1 MNGINK
7 VDAGTL
13 INTLDKKSSDSGEGF
28 GKILEDSI
36 EKVNELQKAAD
47 KSVEEVAEGKSDNI
61 IGTVIALEKADQSLK
76 LMTEV
81 RNKVVEAYNQIM
93 RMQV

>member
-7 VDAGTL
+7 IDSVISVDPL
-13 INTLDKKSSDSGEGF
+13 KKQSNGGADF
-28 GKILEDSI
+28 GKILSGSI
-36 EKVNELQKAAD
+36 EAVNKLQQEAD
-47 KSVEEVAEGKSDNI
+47 NSVAKIAEGKSDDI
-61 IGTVIALEKADQSLK
+61 VGTVLALEKADQSLK

-81 RNKVVEAYNQIM
+81 RNKVIEAYNQVM

>member
-47 KSVEEVAEGKSDNI
+47 KSVEEVAQGKSDNI

>member
-1 MNGINK
+1 MDNVNKINGAALVDPLNK
-7 VDAGTL
+7 QSISKG
-13 INTLDKKSSDSGEGF
+13 NGF

-36 EKVNELQKAAD
+36 EKVNKLQQEAD
-47 KSVEEVAEGKSDNI
+47 NSVKKIVEGKGDDI
-61 IGTVIALEKADQSLK
+61 VGTVLALEKADQSLK

-81 RNKVVEAYNQIM
+81 RNKVIAAYNQVM

>member
-1 MNGINK
+1 MDNVNK
-7 VDAGTL
+7 IDGAALVDPLNKQSISKG
-13 INTLDKKSSDSGEGF
+13 NGF

-36 EKVNELQKAAD
+36 EKVNKLQQEAD
-47 KSVEEVAEGKSDNI
+47 NSVKKIAEGKGDDI
-61 IGTVIALEKADQSLK
+61 VGTVLALEKADQSLK

-81 RNKVVEAYNQIM
+81 RNKVIAAYNQVM

>member
-7 VDAGTL
+7 IDSVVFTNPL
-13 INTLDKKSSDSGEGF
+13 NRKQSSGGEDF
-28 GKILEDSI
+28 GKILSGSI
-36 EKVNELQKAAD
+36 EAVNKLQQEAD
-47 KSVEEVAEGKSDNI
+47 SSVAKIAEGKSDDI
-61 IGTVIALEKADQSLK
+61 VGTVLALEKADQSLK

-81 RNKVVEAYNQIM
+81 RNKVIEAYNQVM

>member
-7 VDAGTL
+7 
-13 INTLDKKSSDSGEGF
+13 IDSTVFTDPLNKTQSNGGEDF
-28 GKILEDSI
+28 GKILSGSI
-36 EKVNELQKAAD
+36 EAVNKLQQEAD
-47 KSVEEVAEGKSDNI
+47 SSVAKIAEGKSDDI
-61 IGTVIALEKADQSLK
+61 VGTVLALEKADQSLK

-81 RNKVVEAYNQIM
+81 RNKIIEAYNQVM